1 MVPLVDTFKLKLTEG
16 TFVQHHQ
23 TLATCL
29 VMEVLAPAPGHNNE
43 RWGEKRGKKRHIMC

>member
-1 MVPLVDTFKLKLTEG
+1 MVPLVDTFKLKLTVG

-29 VMEVLAPAPGHNNE
+29 VMGSWLLLPGTTM
-43 RWGEKRGKKRHIMC
+43 RGGEKNEEKSDT